1 MEEIVPGIYDRLIDL
16 ELSEILGRTD
26 LTPILRKIDDEEA
39 PAVYALFLSQ
49 ILNKALSGLESAKQV
64 EIYNQILELLSSIE
78 GLDYIKRKKLIGID
92 NSQLLLSTDK
102 ALKRPTTS
110 LHISSLLTGQGND
123 PSLDHEIRAELMTAD
138 RVDILVSF
146 IKWSGLRLL
155 YPAFEILQDRKV
167 PVRIIS
173 TSYMGVSDP
182 EALRKLSQLT
192 NVQIRVSYD
201 PGRTRLHAKAYHFFR
216 KTGYSAAYIGSANM
230 TDAAMT
236 EGLEWTVKV
245 TAQDMPHILDRF
257 TAEFDSYWEDKEY
270 QVLQSDLDLLRFKKA
285 LLVYKNPSNSQ
296 NTFFADLIP
305 RTYQERILEQVAS
318 DRQLGHR
325 RNLIVAATGTGK
337 TVISAFDYRNYCQ
350 ISGNKPTL
358 LYIAHRK
365 EILEQALGCFRMALR
380 DQNFGYLLVDG
391 LDPFVEND
399 SPQHLFASIQSIQ
412 SKKLWDKLG
421 KDYFRFIILDE
432 AHHAAASS
440 YRPIFDNFECDIMLG
455 LTATPERMDGDSILG
470 DFGNR
475 FAAEIRLPEALDE
488 RLLCPFH
495 YFGVSDNVDLTEDKF
510 WKNGKFDL
518 KELENVY
525 TGDDI
530 RAKQRAA
537 LIYESLLKYQ
547 PNLDEVRGIGFCASV
562 KHAHYMAECFKQFGI
577 PTEVILG
584 EIDSEIR
591 AQRLKSFRAGI
602 LKFLFTVDVFNEGID
617 IPEINTVL
625 FLRPTESLT
634 IFLQQLGR
642 GLRHAPNKVCLT
654 VLDFIGHTH
663 KKYRIDRKFAA
674 LLKKKRRSLENE
686 VEEEFP
692 NLPSGCAIQLERIAR
707 DSILKKLKEIFK
719 DLNHFI
725 PELIN
730 TWDISRSGE
739 FNFSNFLTESA
750 LSALVVLKSK
760 TWSEWKVSRPNQI
773 SLTDPDLQKG
783 RSALS
788 RLATRTYPNLLN
800 AFIELARGNFQTID
814 ADPELQTCLHYVMWG
829 SKGSEIGVKNWEES
843 LARWLRNPSLVQDA
857 KEIAEWKK
865 TTYEFP
871 LKEIQLPFA
880 FPIPLHSEVG
890 SYEIKACLGL
900 ATILNPGPSGQGVIH
915 YADKKV
921 YIHLVTFHKDEK
933 LFSSTTSYN
942 DYPISRSK
950 LHWQSQSSG
959 TIDGVAGQNYIHFH
973 ERGYTILFFARLA
986 KKVEGETSP
995 FLYLGPA
1002 KELLSYHGERP
1013 ISMEWEL
1020 EYPMPASF
1028 FEEVKML

>member
-1 MEEIVPGIYDRLIDL
+1 MEEIIPGIYDRIIDL
-16 ELSEILGRTD
+16 ELSEILGRAN
-26 LTPILRKIDDEEA
+26 LAPILRKIDDEEA
-39 PAVYALFLSQ
+39 PAVYSLFLSQ
-49 ILNKALSGLESAKQV
+49 ILNKALSGLGSAKQV
-64 EIYNQILELLSSIE
+64 EIYNQILDLLSSTE
-78 GLDYIKRKKLIGID
+78 GLEYIRRKKLLGIE

-102 ALKRPTTS
+102 TYRRPTTS

-146 IKWSGLRLL
+146 IRWSGLRLL
-155 YPAFEILQDRKV
+155 YPAFEILEERNV

-182 EALRKLSQLT
+182 EALGKLAQLK

-257 TAEFDSYWEDKEY
+257 TAEFETYWENNEY
-270 QVLQSDLDLLRFKKA
+270 QALQTASDLVRFKKA
-285 LLVYKNPSNSQ
+285 LLVYKAPSTNQQ
-296 NTFFADLIP
+296 NFFAELTP
-305 RTYQERILEQVAS
+305 RIYQERILEQVAS
-318 DRQLGHR
+318 ERQLGFR

-337 TVISAFDYRNYCQ
+337 TVISAFDYRNYCKAF
-350 ISGNKPTL
+350 GNKPTL

-391 LDPFVEND
+391 IDPFLETD
-399 SPQHLFASIQSIQ
+399 SPQHLFASIQSLQ
-412 SKKLWDKLG
+412 SKKLWEKLG

-432 AHHAAASS
+432 AHHATASS
-440 YRPIFDNFECDIMLG
+440 YRSIFDHFECDILLG

-470 DFGNR
+470 DFENR

-495 YFGVSDNVDLTEDKF
+495 YFGVSDNVSLAEDKF

-537 LIYESLLKYQ
+537 LIVDALLKYQ
-547 PNLDEVRGIGFCASV
+547 PNIDEVRGIGFCASV
-562 KHAHYMAECFKQFGI
+562 KHAYYMAECFQEKGI
-577 PTEVILG
+577 AAEVIVG
-584 EIDSEIR
+584 EIDSDTR
-591 AQRLKSFRAGI
+591 AQRLKAFREGG
-602 LKFLFTVDVFNEGID
+602 LKFLFTVDVFNEGVD

-642 GLRHAPNKVCLT
+642 GLRHSPNKVCLT
-654 VLDFIGHTH
+654 VLDFIGQTH
-663 KKYRIDRKFAA
+663 KKYRIDRKFAV
-674 LLKKKRRSLENE
+674 LLKKKRGSLENE

-707 DSILKKLKEIFK
+707 ESVLQKIRAVFK

-725 PELIN
+725 PEVVN
-730 TWDISRSGE
+730 TWDPSRSGDLT
-739 FNFSNFLTESA
+739 FASFLKESGISA
-750 LSALVVLKSK
+750 LTVLKNK
-760 TWSEWKVSRPNQI
+760 TWSEWKSTRPNQI
-773 SLTDPDLQKG
+773 KIVDPHLNKG

-788 RLATRTYPNLLN
+788 RLATRTDPKLLN
-800 AFIELARGNFQTID
+800 AFIDIAQKNFKTINGDSELK
-814 ADPELQTCLHYVMWG
+814 TCLHYLMWG
-829 SKGSEIGVKNWEES
+829 SKGSDVGVKNWEES
-843 LARWLRNPSLVQDA
+843 LARWLENPSLIEDA
-857 KEIAEWKK
+857 REIAEWKK
-865 TTYEFP
+865 TTFEFP
-871 LKEIQLPFA
+871 LQEITLPFPFA
-880 FPIPLHSEVG
+880 IPLHSEVG
-890 SYEIKACLGL
+890 SYEIKANLGL
-900 ATILNPGPSGQGVIH
+900 ATISNPGPSGTGVIH

-933 LFSSTTSYN
+933 SFSATTSYN
-942 DYPISRSK
+942 DYPISRTK

-959 TIDGVAGQNYIHFH
+959 TIEGVAGQNYLQFR

-986 KKVEGETSP
+986 KKMEGETSP

-1020 EYPMPASF
+1020 EYPMPATF
-1028 FEEVKML
+1028 FEDAKMI